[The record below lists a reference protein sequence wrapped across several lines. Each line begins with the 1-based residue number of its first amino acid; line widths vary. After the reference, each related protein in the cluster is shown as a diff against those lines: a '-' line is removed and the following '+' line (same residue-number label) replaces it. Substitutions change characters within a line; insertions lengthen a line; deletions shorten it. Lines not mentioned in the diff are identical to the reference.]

1 MDNDLDKVREH
12 ARMKGWSVNLCEI
25 CKKPITVRDL
35 RKTPLCSEC
44 ARLSNALDWAKNRYL
59 NFQKG
64 ALTDKQK
71 QALQSVRSHGPYFRN
86 KQP

>member
-1 MDNDLDKVREH
+1 MDNDLEKVREH

-44 ARLSNALDWAKNRYL
+44 VRLSNAIDWAKARFN

-64 ALTDKQK
+64 NLTDKQK
-71 QALQSVRSHGPYFRN
+71 EALQSVRSHGPYFRN